1 MEAPE
6 VVPYEAMLGGPHR
19 PMLDIVQL
27 GVAASPPAAFGGLRI
42 AACGRDGYA
51 SRWAPLLAVDLECAA
66 VVLKA
71 PGEPLALSRNCY
83 VVASETRGAW

>member
-42 AACGRDGYA
+42 NRPRLARYLGGRLTA
-51 SRWAPLLAVDLECAA
+51 MPR
-66 VVLKA
+66 VVRPPWTERRANQL
-71 PGEPLALSRNCY
+71 
-83 VVASETRGAW
+83 